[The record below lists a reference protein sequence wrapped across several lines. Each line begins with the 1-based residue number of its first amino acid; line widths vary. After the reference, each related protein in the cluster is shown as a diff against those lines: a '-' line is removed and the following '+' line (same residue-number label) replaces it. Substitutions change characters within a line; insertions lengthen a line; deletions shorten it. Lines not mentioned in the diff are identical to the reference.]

1 MIRDYELVT
10 KFPLPM
16 PTSDQTQESFTVD
29 STCIAC
35 GLTVEERVT
44 LLVHLQPC
52 KHSYHY
58 ICFAALCSVSN
69 KCVGDC
75 STEIPYVTHQSFGGT
90 ASAAITQ
97 LTGKFL
103 ITVYLKLNYSNYY
116 MTKNLLF

>member
-1 MIRDYELVT
+1 MLRMIRNYELVT
-10 KFPLPM
+10 KFPLPV
-16 PTSDQTQESFTVD
+16 PTSTSHSSFTVD

-75 STEIPYVTHQSFGGT
+75 TTEIPFVTHQSFGGST
-90 ASAAITQ
+90 SIAITQ
-97 LTGKFL
+97 LTGK
-103 ITVYLKLNYSNYY
+103 IHC
-116 MTKNLLF
+116 LFQFVVKI